1 MIRTRRT
8 LAWSLILALL
18 CASLTI
24 AQRPP
29 SARAAANT
37 YVVDNASDTD
47 LTGAACNSGVADDC
61 SLRQAIKLANADSGS
76 SEIDFDIPAD
86 ENNPL
91 YGYNQSTGRW
101 TIVPQSSLPALS
113 AGSTTIKGRNDNA
126 VGTPRIVI
134 DGSGL
139 AGGGVGIR
147 LNSSSNV
154 ILNLIIGGFGG
165 SSTAGIGI
173 RIDGPNTANNQVYG
187 NYIGNFPGGATLP
200 NAYAGVQID
209 NNAHDNT
216 IGIGSSPGERNVI
229 AGNSGDGIRLQNAA
243 NNKIYGNYIGLGL
256 NANFSTMLLPNS
268 ANGIEIIDSSGNQ
281 VGGIQSTQRNVVS
294 GNAGDGIVLT
304 GDASANNQIAGN
316 YIGTNE
322 IGSTDQGNSGNG
334 VRIASGA
341 NNNAVFGSAG
351 ASTVISGNGG
361 YGVLLTDA
369 NTSGNQVYN
378 AYIGISAGGS
388 TARPNDQGGVFVRDN
403 ASNNRIGLPGQGN
416 TIAGNTGYG
425 VAFGRTAA
433 GYTAIYSNTVAGNL
447 IGLSA
452 LGTSVVSNTLG
463 GVLIGSGANY
473 TTIGGSIASAQN
485 VIAGNNGPGVSIG
498 GSSVFSNT
506 VAGNIIGLRRGA
518 ANGPFTSAAGNAG
531 DGVLINNGA
540 QYTRVG
546 GSSAEANTIGA
557 NTGSGV
563 HVAGATTKP
572 TTIKANYIGVAFS
585 ANAYTAAGNAGD
597 GVLADNG
604 AQQVAILNNAISR
617 NSGKGIALSPNIA
630 APGGS
635 AANPNHDIDPPTHIR
650 LNQNGQLTG
659 QVGTKGTTDACVT
672 PCTIQVFTAD
682 PSALDGQGR
691 SFVGQQ
697 ISSNGY
703 FTFTLASL
711 PGQIA
716 LTATDKNGN
725 TSEFAGLTTQIGP
738 IDLLDAVPNA
748 QNAIPGQVV
757 TYTHQLVNN
766 GSIDLVDLKVNAVSS
781 RKLAVKTVPPLG
793 TQFALA
799 AGQTK
804 LVTVTVTL
812 PLGPD
817 KRVLAGPPPDVTTV
831 SVSSTKYVTVTDS
844 VTDTT
849 TILPKF
855 LLDVTPKTR
864 TGLGAPD
871 SPSSIVRYVH
881 KLTNNGNVTRTVNVQ
896 IRTVRGWQTEVNTD
910 TITLEPGDD
919 KAKFLTV
926 SVTIPSG
933 TLQGTT
939 ETTYVDLSV
948 PDEPSQN
955 QTITDTTVAD
965 LTSNA
970 LLTHDG
976 DVDGEAGAG
985 QKATFFY
992 IVENRSNGPATFSLE
1007 GSGALGSK
1015 VTFRRTDGGS
1025 FGANYSFTVGNTPG
1039 ANTIRFAMEVTL
1051 EPKLTIGTT
1060 ETVTVLLLD
1069 NQSRIRQAA
1078 QNRIL
1083 INKNEIAP
1091 RQYIPIASS

>member
-8 LAWSLILALL
+8 LAWSLILAL
-18 CASLTI
+18 CATLAI

-29 SARAAANT
+29 SARAAAST
-37 YVVDNASDTD
+37 YVVDNATD
-47 LTGAACNSGVADDC
+47 ADLSGAACNSAVADDC
-61 SLRQAIKLANADSGS
+61 SLRQAIKLANADTGT
-76 SEIDFDIPAD
+76 SEIQFDIPAD
-86 ENNPL
+86 ENNQL
-91 YGYNQSTGRW
+91 YGYNQATGRW
-101 TIVPQSSLPALS
+101 TIEPSSSLPALS
-113 AGSTTIKGRNDNA
+113 AGGTTIRGRNDNA

-139 AGGGVGIR
+139 VGGGVGLR
-147 LNSSSNV
+147 LNSSNNV
-154 ILNLIIGGFGG
+154 VLNLIIGGFGG
-165 SSTAGIGI
+165 TSTTGIGI

-200 NAYAGVQID
+200 NVYAGVQID
-209 NNAHDNT
+209 NSAHDNT
-216 IGIGSSPGERNVI
+216 IGTGSNPGERNVI
-229 AGNSGDGIRLQNAA
+229 AGNTGDGIRLQNAV
-243 NNKIYGNYIGLGL
+243 NNKIYGNYVGLGL
-256 NANFSTMLLPNS
+256 NSNFSTMLLPNS
-268 ANGIEIIDSSGNQ
+268 ANGIEIIDSSSTQ
-281 VGGIQSTQRNVVS
+281 VGGMQSSLRNVIS
-294 GNAGDGIVLT
+294 GNTLDGIVLT
-304 GDASANNQIAGN
+304 GDGSTNNSIAGN

-322 IGSTDQGNSGNG
+322 IGATDQGNSGNG
-334 VRIASGA
+334 VRIANGA
-341 NNNAVFGSAG
+341 STNSVFGSAG
-351 ASTVISGNGG
+351 AGTVISGNGG
-361 YGVLLTDA
+361 YGVLVTDA
-369 NTSGNQVYN
+369 DTSGNKIYN
-378 AYIGISAGGS
+378 SYIGVNAGGS
-388 TARPNDQGGVFVRDN
+388 TARPNDLGGVFVRDN
-403 ASNNRIGLPGQGN
+403 ASRNQIGLPGQGN

-425 VAFGRTAA
+425 VAFGRTAV
-433 GYTAIYSNTVAGNL
+433 GYTAIVSNTVAGNL

-463 GVLIGSGANY
+463 GVLVGNGTNF
-473 TTIGGSIASAQN
+473 TTIGGATSAAQN
-485 VIAGNNGPGVSIG
+485 VIAGNNGPGVAIG

-518 ANGPFTSAAGNAG
+518 ANGPFTTAAGNAG
-531 DGVLINNGA
+531 DGVLISNGA

-557 NTGSGV
+557 NSANGV

-572 TTIKANYIGVAFS
+572 TTIKSNYIGVAFG
-585 ANAYTAAGNAGD
+585 AGAYAAAGNGD
-597 GVLADNG
+597 NGVLVDNA
-604 AQQVAILNNAISR
+604 AQQVSILNNFISR
-617 NSGKGIALSPNIA
+617 NTGKGIALAPNSP

-635 AANPNHDIDPPTHIR
+635 SANANHDIDPPFGIR

-659 QVGTKGTTDACVT
+659 QVLTAGTSDACVA
-672 PCTIQVFTAD
+672 PCTIQAFTAD

-691 SFVGQQ
+691 DFVAQQ

-711 PGQIA
+711 PAQVA

-738 IDLLDAVPNA
+738 IDLLDAVPNT
-748 QNAIPGQVV
+748 QDAIPGQVV

-766 GSIDLVDLKVNAVSS
+766 GSIGLLDLKVNAVSS
-781 RKLAVKTVPPLG
+781 RKWPVKTVPPIG

-799 AGQTK
+799 AGQTR
-804 LVTVTVTL
+804 LVTVTLTL

-817 KRVLAGPPPDVTTV
+817 KRVLAGPPPDTTVV
-831 SVSSTKYVTVTDS
+831 SVSSTKYITVTDS
-844 VTDTT
+844 ATDTT
-849 TILPKF
+849 NVLPKF
-855 LLDVTPKTR
+855 LLDVTPKSR

-881 KLTNNGNVTRTVNVQ
+881 KLTNKGNITRTIDVQ
-896 IRTVRGWQTEVNTD
+896 IRTVRGWQTEVSTD

-926 SVTIPSG
+926 SVTVPSG
-933 TLQGTT
+933 TQQGTT
-939 ETTYVDLSV
+939 ETTYVDLIV

-955 QTITDTTVAD
+955 QTITETTIAE
-965 LTSNA
+965 LSTSA

-976 DVDGEAGAG
+976 EVDGEAGAG

-992 IVENRSNGPATFSLE
+992 IVENRSTGPATFSLE

-1015 VTFRRTDGGS
+1015 VSFRRTDGGT

-1039 ANTIRFAMEVTL
+1039 ANTIRFAMEVIL

-1069 NQSRIRQAA
+1069 SQARIRQAA

-1091 RQYIPIASS
+1091 RQYLPIAAN